1 VSTTVEDLNGAP
13 YGWQDVRELCPGLT
27 HRKLNYWCMCGLFG
41 PEQQGLGSGSRR
53 RFTAEDI
60 VVLRAI
66 DRVSVALS
74 TVDRRGGGSADLYA
88 EVAAQVRAGAREVRV
103 RLGDHVTLTVNVSDL
118 HDGGGS

>member
-1 VSTTVEDLNGAP
+1 
-13 YGWQDVRELCPGLT
+13 
-27 HRKLNYWCMCGLFG
+27 MCGLFG